1 MNKKV
6 LMIYQIPEGDAI
18 KRITFNRKV
27 FAYNLQSHNGKYK
40 RKSQGLLTEY
50 EKPIRSCIIFEH
62 KYILEIRKICEKLAI
77 SFKIYEIVQI
87 ID

>member
-18 KRITFNRKV
+18 RRITFNRKV

-50 EKPIRSCIIFEH
+50 EKPIRSCIIFEY
-62 KYILEIRKICEKLAI
+62 KYFPKIKEICEKLAI
-77 SFKIYEIVQI
+77 SYKLYEIIQI